1 MEKTR
6 TLDFSFADH
15 GTHSML
21 GAAQMCGI
29 VPPRRDLSNHPVYRA
44 PAFLVLKLED
54 GMWKGVFTDF
64 NLKQSG
70 SNTRSS
76 RSGEPN
82 G

>member
-1 MEKTR
+1 
-6 TLDFSFADH
+6 
-15 GTHSML
+15 ML

-64 NLKQSG
+64 NLIYAHMVEAAVG
-70 SNTRSS
+70 SLRFGPLFEAA
-76 RSGEPN
+76 R
-82 G
+82 